1 MPDVPGWDEEIHAS
15 IKALVH
21 LVGDRLDLF
30 TTGVDQGR
38 QVRHVAAAYLARV
51 RRLLMGMDVLY
62 EAEMPDLIGGPLRIC
77 LEAWV
82 TGMWVI
88 AVGDETLDILN
99 AHYVF
104 RNNLIIENAELG
116 LQALDPVD
124 DAPHLP
130 HVEKRFQAVEDHL
143 VTGGDANVGEVVR
156 WAYRVVYAAE
166 SNEAIHAGYASVL
179 GHTVERPQWWGIRQ
193 NRYES
198 GDGAGKILWAATL
211 VAMLA
216 RRVFPAFGIGV
227 GDLDEAAAPIQR
239 LAVYLNDNPQGGI
252 HTPPP

>member
-15 IKALVH
+15 IKALVQ
-21 LVGDRLDLF
+21 LVGDRLDRC

-38 QVRHVAAAYLARV
+38 QVRRVAAAYLARV
-51 RRLLMGMDVLY
+51 RRLLIGMDVLY
-62 EAEMPDLIGGPLRIC
+62 EAEMPDLIGGLLRIC

-82 TGMWVI
+82 TGMWVL

-99 AHYVF
+99 AHHVF

-116 LQALDPVD
+116 LQALDPMD

-143 VTGGDANVGEVVR
+143 VADGDANVGEVVK

-179 GHTVERPQWWGIRQ
+179 GHTVEAPQWWGIRQ
-193 NRYES
+193 NRYQS

-211 VAMLA
+211 LAMLA
-216 RRVFPAFGIGV
+216 RRVFPEFGIGIS
-227 GDLDEAAAPIQR
+227 DLDEAAAPIHG
-239 LAVYLNDNPQGGI
+239 LAVYLNENPPRESDP
-252 HTPPP
+252 TPP

>member
-1 MPDVPGWDEEIHAS
+1 
-15 IKALVH
+15 
-21 LVGDRLDLF
+21 
-30 TTGVDQGR
+30 
-38 QVRHVAAAYLARV
+38 
-51 RRLLMGMDVLY
+51 
-62 EAEMPDLIGGPLRIC
+62 
-77 LEAWV
+77 
-82 TGMWVI
+82 
-88 AVGDETLDILN
+88 LN

-143 VTGGDANVGEVVR
+143 VADGDANVGEVVK

-211 VAMLA
+211 LAMLA
-216 RRVFPAFGIGV
+216 RRVFPAFGIGI
-227 GDLDEAAAPIQR
+227 GDLDETAAPIQR
-239 LAVYLNDNPQGGI
+239 LAVYLNDNPPEGTP
-252 HTPPP
+252 TPP

>member
-21 LVGDRLDLF
+21 LVGDRLDLC

-38 QVRHVAAAYLARV
+38 QVRQVAAAYLARV

-62 EAEMPDLIGGPLRIC
+62 EAEMPDLIGGLLRIC

-130 HVEKRFQAVEDHL
+130 HVEKRFQAVEEHL
-143 VTGGDANVGEVVR
+143 VADGDANIGEVVR

-193 NRYES
+193 SRYES
-198 GDGAGKILWAATL
+198 GDGAGKVLWAATL

-216 RRVFPAFGIGV
+216 RRVFPEFSIGI

-239 LAVYLNDNPQGGI
+239 LAVYLNDNPPEGT
-252 HTPPP
+252 HTPP